1 MDRRHLLKRA
11 RSSFFAVEAYFL
23 WGRRLKLTGRDA
35 RSWKTILVEPFK
47 QMRIGAYVIGLT
59 LIFTLS
65 LVAIVANTFWS
76 QYQQVMELFAIADP
90 RTQWELVLND
100 IFLRNVGLVILLA
113 TAFVTAMTYFIFK
126 ITHRYY
132 GPLVSIERFVDQVS
146 VGDYTARVIIRK
158 GDELQS
164 LVKRL
169 NQMAE
174 SIEKRHEDAKEGDQ
188 QAS

>member
-1 MDRRHLLKRA
+1 
-11 RSSFFAVEAYFL
+11 
-23 WGRRLKLTGRDA
+23 
-35 RSWKTILVEPFK
+35 
-47 QMRIGAYVIGLT
+47 MRIGAYVIGLT
-59 LIFTLS
+59 LVFTLS

-113 TAFVTAMTYFIFK
+113 TGFVAAMTYVIFK

-146 VGDYTARVIIRK
+146 VGDYSARVIIRK

-164 LVKRL
+164 LVRRL

-174 SIEKRHEDAKEGDQ
+174 SIEKRHDSSKEGDQ
-188 QAS
+188 HAS